1 MLQSASWFG
10 VLIPKP
16 ISADYADICIH
27 KLMASAGLSFVAFAS
42 CHVRHIFRHKLIR
55 NERP

>member
-1 MLQSASWFG
+1 MLERAPWLA

-16 ISADYADICIH
+16 ISADYADIRID
-27 KLMASAGLSFVAFAS
+27 KLMASAGLSFVAPAR
-42 CHVRHIFRHKLIR
+42 CHVWHIFRHKLIR